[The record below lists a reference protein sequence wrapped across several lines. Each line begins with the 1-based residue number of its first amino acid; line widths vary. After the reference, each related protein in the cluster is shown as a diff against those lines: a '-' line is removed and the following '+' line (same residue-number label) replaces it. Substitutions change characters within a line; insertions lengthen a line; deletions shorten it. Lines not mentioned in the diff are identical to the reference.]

1 MLRCKIL
8 CLGISGHENKIFF
21 GIVFRSYNTLGGLNC
36 ISSHTT
42 IFIGLVSIAKHK
54 RSVSIVNTKTNKLI
68 YNRLGSLVLV

>member
-8 CLGISGHENKIFF
+8 CLGIFGHEKRIFLVLF
-21 GIVFRSYNTLGGLNC
+21 SDLSYNTLGC
-36 ISSHTT
+36 ISSHIT

-68 YNRLGSLVLV
+68 YNRLGSFVVIE